1 MTLPFTRRR
10 LMAAGLATTVF
21 APVTLRAQVWPNKPV
36 KIICAFPPGGITD
49 LYSRAYGEYISQKTG
64 QTVIVENRPGAGGSV
79 ACQALKAAA
88 PDHHTLLTVI
98 SSTLL
103 GNRIAIRNLP
113 YDPDKDFALISMM
126 STGHLPMVAHKV
138 TGATHLAQFVDY
150 ARKNRVSFGSYAAG
164 SFAHIV
170 CHELNRAYDLDMTLV
185 NYRGEAPMWND
196 ILSGS
201 SQCAIGSYQ
210 ASRGAIDSGTGVP
223 IAVQTTRR
231 MKKLPNVATYVEQG
245 LDLPA
250 LKLLS
255 WAGLLGQAAMP
266 QEIVQHISSLMVE
279 AGRSERIQKL
289 TDTFGVDEAAQDHVT
304 FKHIYDTQ
312 GPIWLEAV
320 GKLGLTPS

>member
-1 MTLPFTRRR
+1 MPHPFTRRR
-10 LMAAGLATTVF
+10 LLAAGLATSVF
-21 APVTLRAQVWPNKPV
+21 APVTLRAQVWPTKPV

-49 LYSRAYGEYISQKTG
+49 LYSRAYGEYIAQKSG

-79 ACQALKAAA
+79 ACQALKAAPA
-88 PDHHTLLTVI
+88 DNHTLLTVI

-126 STGHLPMVAHKV
+126 STGHLPLVAHKV
-138 TGATHLAQFVDY
+138 TGATNLAQFVDY

-170 CHELNRAYDLDMTLV
+170 CHELNRAYNLDMTLV

-210 ASRGAIDSGTGVP
+210 AARGAIDTGTGVP

-231 MKKLPNVATYVEQG
+231 MSKLPNVATYVEQG

-255 WAGLLGQAAMP
+255 WAGLLGQASMP

-279 AGRSERIQKL
+279 AGKSERIQKL
-289 TDTFGVDEAAQDHVT
+289 TDTFGVDDAAQDHAT

-312 GPIWLEAV
+312 GPVWLEAV
-320 GKLGLTPS
+320 GKLGLTPG